1 MGLPYLLKRIPR
13 ERLFLLTLFLFGV
26 FEASVGLFP
35 VYAWVL
41 VAFFVGDFLNMA
53 FIVPARSIL
62 QLNTPQEMRGRIFAA
77 FGAVMNAAVLLG
89 TLWGGALEGWMG
101 APRVFLLAGAMV
113 SLAAGY
119 TLLTGGIPAPQETR
133 QTQEA

>member
-13 ERLFLLTLFLFGV
+13 ERLFLLALFLFGV